1 MTEITD
7 AKHLN
12 SQEKADVAEEVQRVL
27 AAEKAMD
34 DLLDKEEVERE
45 ALLTKLEAD
54 KAVEEEFDDE
64 GYGSDEEKARASA
77 EVVTPEPSSID
88 SFDGIPLSGDGSFTP
103 DSLDS
108 PPLEP
113 ISEGSEDEDEG
124 IDLPYSPEGS
134 AEDISLEELNSDP
147 DPQKDFIDDLLFGE
161 AGFAGK
167 EPANSEE
174 ADEIRRKWKAKGAR
188 LEMRAEKGEGGSIVS
203 DPELDDVF
211 VEGNAGMIT
220 PV

>member
-1 MTEITD
+1 MTEITY
-7 AKHLN
+7 ATHLN
-12 SQEKADVAEEVQRVL
+12 DQEKADVAEEVQREL

-54 KAVEEEFDDE
+54 KAVEEKFNDE
-64 GYGSDEEKARASA
+64 GYGSDEEKARASP
-77 EVVTPEPSSID
+77 EVVDPEPSSID
-88 SFDGIPLSGDGSFTP
+88 SLDGIPGSGDGSLSP
-103 DSLDS
+103 DLLDS

-124 IDLPYSPEGS
+124 IDLAYSPEGS
-134 AEDISLEELNSDP
+134 AEDVDLEELNSKP

-188 LEMRAEKGEGGSIVS
+188 LEMRAEKGEGGSVVS
-203 DPELDDVF
+203 DSELDDAF
-211 VEGNAGMIT
+211 VEGNAGIVL